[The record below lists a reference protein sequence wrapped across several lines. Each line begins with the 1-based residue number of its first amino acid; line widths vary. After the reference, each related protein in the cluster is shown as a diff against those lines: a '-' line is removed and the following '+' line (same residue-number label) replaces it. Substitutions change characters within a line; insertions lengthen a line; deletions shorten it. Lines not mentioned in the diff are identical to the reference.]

1 MPGDKYEK
9 YGRPEAPTDNDQE
22 FMTVQETAWVLG
34 CSVPTVRR
42 RLAAL
47 GITSKPGRRVMT
59 SRADR
64 LALHD
69 AGRVVQKKSIGRPR
83 IRTAA

>member
-9 YGRPEAPTDNDQE
+9 YGRPVPPADPDQE
-22 FMTVQETAWVLG
+22 FMTVQETAYVLG

-47 GITSKPGRRVMT
+47 RITSKPGRRVMT

-64 LALHD
+64 LDIHN
-69 AGRVVQKKSIGRPR
+69 AGRVIQPKTVGRPR
-83 IRTAA
+83 TRAAA

>member
-9 YGRPEAPTDNDQE
+9 YGRPEAPAATDQE

-42 RLAAL
+42 RLTAL

-64 LALHD
+64 LALHE
-69 AGRVVQKKSIGRPR
+69 AGRVVQRKAVGRPR
-83 IRTAA
+83 IRAAA